1 MREVTMLRA
10 ALWGCLLLLVSCGEN
25 DHKIDVAPV
34 SGDGSCKT
42 FDVDSNRTKAER
54 GDLSAIKGM
63 RDYSL
68 DCVLHNNGP
77 ETLRWGQL
85 AAEKGSNQD
94 KEIYESLKMTFIP
107 KK

>member
-1 MREVTMLRA
+1 M
-10 ALWGCLLLLVSCGEN
+10 ALLISCSRS
-25 DHKIDVAPV
+25 DHKIEAPPV
-34 SGDGSCKT
+34 SGDESCRT
-42 FDVDSNRTKAER
+42 FDVDSTRAKAES
-54 GDLSAIKGM
+54 GELSAIRGM